1 MALLTPR
8 PRAALALLGALTCFV
23 VLPAANY
30 VTFAGVPFDSLPQY
44 ILLLACLPIVA
55 WPWLRGRWCATLG
68 NWPLGWLA
76 LALAVVGAG
85 VVVKGALFAAGGYEG
100 FAACYRTLYRH
111 DNYIRPRLD
120 DQPPGQCEKAW
131 ANPLA
136 RFHATRVD
144 PVLDFGPGDWNFS
157 FVNDSRFNFYDWRGG
172 SIPRERL
179 PFTAHWR
186 GVVSRAE
193 PRHLAVTYVG
203 EARVWLGTTPLALS
217 PSYAAPR
224 TVELEMP
231 PGRRGVVIAYRFD
244 DGYRTGG
251 APPGPGPALRLMT
264 RSENDNRP
272 LRAAPAPGSWWLA
285 GRTVDV
291 LVIAVAGVLAWFW
304 SGIVGDRW
312 RLLLAAAL
320 AAGVVYGQAGEW
332 HVMGIDVPMT
342 LALAVPAV
350 AVLAGSRHPA
360 GLAVAYWC
368 VAALMLAQE
377 AGAAASLDTV
387 LVRRGGS
394 DFLTYESF
402 ARSILNTGSL
412 EGGEAVFHYQPLYR
426 YVLFAGRLLLGD
438 GDVLLPAVVRT
449 ALVMAVL
456 YLAWSFRAGAPFRV
470 RRDLAG
476 AWEFAWRE
484 TPAAQTPGGGWL
496 KAVLSVVSVALLLAV
511 VNTAEVVSLVRQGA
525 SEYPTWIAF
534 PVFFSLFFRGPCG
547 RTALGAC
554 VLGLSGLTRIDQ
566 APGLL
571 WSFGVRAWTALRA
584 RQRSFLAAA
593 AVLAMLAVVPAAH
606 NYVYGGELVWTTT
619 SATHESNLQF
629 TPAGWLAARH
639 DDAARAQAVLHL
651 ENVLYTGRNTE
662 RRGLSW
668 PWPLYR
674 GLQALWLGALCA
686 VLVAGS
692 RGGFTRPEGRA
703 RRLDDLRH
711 VAVLLTPAVFLAPY
725 LFYQGVDGYYPR
737 HIVVGYLAMGAVA
750 IYAATIQR
758 NGRSAANL
766 R

>member
-23 VLPAANY
+23 VLPAANF

-44 ILLLACLPIVA
+44 VLLLACLPIVA
-55 WPWLRGRWCATLG
+55 WPWLRGQWRATLE

-76 LALAVVGAG
+76 LALAVTVAG
-85 VVVKGALFAAGGYEG
+85 VVAKGALFAGGGYEG
-100 FAACYRTLYRH
+100 FAACYRAIYRH
-111 DNYIRPRLD
+111 DNYIRPRPD
-120 DQPPGQCEKAW
+120 DGPPGECEKAW
-131 ANPLA
+131 ANPLG
-136 RFHATRVD
+136 RFHATRID
-144 PVLDFGPGDWNFS
+144 PTIDFGPGDWNLS

-186 GVVSRAE
+186 GVVSGPE
-193 PRHLAVTYVG
+193 PRNLALTYVG
-203 EARVWLGTTPLALS
+203 EVRVWLGTTPLALPS
-217 PSYAAPR
+217 SYAAAR

-231 PGRRGVVIAYRFD
+231 PGRHGVVIAYGFD

-251 APPGPGPALRLMT
+251 APPGPGPELRLMV
-264 RSENDNRP
+264 RSDDGSRP
-272 LRAAPAPGSWWLA
+272 LGTAPAPGRWRFA

-291 LVIAVAGVLAWFW
+291 LVIAVGGVLSWFW
-304 SGIVGDRW
+304 LGVVGDRW
-312 RLLLAAAL
+312 KLLLAAAL
-320 AAGVVYGQAGEW
+320 AAVVVYGLAGEW
-332 HVMGIDVPMT
+332 HVMGVDVPMT

-350 AVLAGSRHPA
+350 AVLGRLRQPA
-360 GLAVAYWC
+360 GLAAAWWC

-402 ARSILNTGSL
+402 ARSILYTWSL

-426 YVLFAGRLLLGD
+426 YILFAGRLLLGD
-438 GDVLLPAVVRT
+438 GDVLLPAMART
-449 ALVMAVL
+449 ALVMSVL
-456 YLAWSFRAGAPFRV
+456 YLAWTFRG
-470 RRDLAG
+470 
-476 AWEFAWRE
+476 WRK
-484 TPAAQTPGGGWL
+484 TPAAQAPGAGRL
-496 KAVLSVVSVALLLAV
+496 NAALSIASVALLLAV
-511 VNTAEVVSLVRQGA
+511 GNTAEVVSLVRQGA

-534 PVFFSLFFRGPCG
+534 PVFFSLFFRGPSG

-639 DDAARAQAVLHL
+639 DDASRAQAVLHL
-651 ENVLYTGRNTE
+651 ENVLYAGRNTE

-674 GLQALWLGALCA
+674 GLQALWVAALCTA
-686 VLVAGS
+686 FVAAS
-692 RGGFTRPEGRA
+692 RGG
-703 RRLDDLRH
+703 LLRH

-750 IYAATIQR
+750 LYAATIRR
-758 NGRSAANL
+758 NGRSTADL

>member
-1 MALLTPR
+1 MALLTDR
-8 PRAALALLGALTCFV
+8 RRAALALLGALTCFV

-44 ILLLACLPIVA
+44 VLLLAFLPVVA
-55 WPWLRGRWCATLG
+55 WPWLRGRWRATLG
-68 NWPLGWLA
+68 SWPPGWLA
-76 LALAVVGAG
+76 LALAVAVAG
-85 VVVKGALFAAGGYEG
+85 VVAKGALFAGGGYEG
-100 FAACYRTLYRH
+100 FAACYRAIYRH
-111 DNYIRPRLD
+111 DNYIRPRPD
-120 DQPPGQCEKAW
+120 DRPPGECERAW
-131 ANPLA
+131 SNPLG

-144 PVLDFGPGDWNFS
+144 PAIDFGPGDWNLS

-186 GVVSRAE
+186 GVVSGLE
-193 PRHLAVTYVG
+193 QHDLALTYVG
-203 EARVWLGTTPLALS
+203 EARVWLGKTPLAL
-217 PSYAAPR
+217 PASYAGER
-224 TVELEMP
+224 TVALEMP
-231 PGRRGVVIAYRFD
+231 PGRHGVVIAYRFD

-251 APPGPGPALRLMT
+251 APPGPGPALRLMV
-264 RSENDNRP
+264 RSDDGGRP
-272 LRAAPAPGSWWLA
+272 LRAAPAGTGWWLA
-285 GRTVDV
+285 GWSVDI
-291 LVIAVAGVLAWFW
+291 LVVMVAGVLAWFW
-304 SGIVGDRW
+304 LGIAGHRW
-312 RLLLAAAL
+312 RLLVAAAL
-320 AAGVVYGQAGEW
+320 AALVVYGLAGEW
-332 HVMGIDVPMT
+332 HVMGVDVPMT

-350 AVLAGSRHPA
+350 AVLAGTRHPA
-360 GLAVAYWC
+360 GLAAAWWC

-412 EGGEAVFHYQPLYR
+412 EGGEPVFHYQPLYR
-426 YVLFAGRLLLGD
+426 YILFAGRLLLGD
-438 GDVLLPAVVRT
+438 GDVLLPALVRT

-456 YLAWSFRAGAPFRV
+456 YMAWTFRG
-470 RRDLAG
+470 
-476 AWEFAWRE
+476 WRE
-484 TPAAQTPGGGWL
+484 APAAQTPKGGRL
-496 KAVLSVVSVALLLAV
+496 NAVLSVASVALLLAV
-511 VNTAEVVSLVRQGA
+511 VNTAEVVSLVRRGA

-534 PVFFSLFFRGPCG
+534 PVFFSLFFRGRSG

-554 VLGLSGLTRIDQ
+554 VLGLAGLARIDQ

-593 AVLAMLAVVPAAH
+593 AVLAMLAAVPAAH

-619 SATHESNLQF
+619 SAAHESNLQF

-639 DDAARAQAVLHL
+639 DEAARAQAVLHL

-674 GLQALWLGALCA
+674 GLQALWLAALCA
-686 VLVAGS
+686 VFVAAS
-692 RGGFTRPEGRA
+692 RGGHR
-703 RRLDDLRH
+703 RH

-758 NGRSAANL
+758 NGRSAPHL

>member
-1 MALLTPR
+1 MGLLTARLRPPR
-8 PRAALALLGALTCFV
+8 GDPDAGRRRAALALLGALACFV

-30 VTFAGVPFDSLPQY
+30 VSFAGVPFASLPQY
-44 ILLLACLPIVA
+44 VLLLAFLPIVA
-55 WPWLRGRWCATLG
+55 WSWLRGRWCAELG
-68 NWPLGWLA
+68 SWPLGWLA

-85 VVVKGALFAAGGYEG
+85 VVAKGALFAGGGYEG
-100 FAACYRTLYRH
+100 FAACYRAIYRH

-120 DQPPGQCEKAW
+120 DGPPGACEKAW
-131 ANPLA
+131 ANPLG

-144 PVLDFGPGDWNFS
+144 PAIDFGPGDWNLS

-186 GVVSRAE
+186 GVVSGAE
-193 PRHLAVTYVG
+193 PRDLALTYIG
-203 EARVWLGTTPLALS
+203 EARVRLGTMPLALP
-217 PSYAAPR
+217 PSYTAPR
-224 TVELEMP
+224 TVALEMP
-231 PGRRGVVIAYRFD
+231 PGRHGVVIAYRFD

-251 APPGPGPALRLMT
+251 APPGLGPALRLMV
-264 RSENDNRP
+264 RSDDDSRP
-272 LRAAPAPGSWWLA
+272 LRAAPAPGPWRFA

-291 LVIAVAGVLAWFW
+291 LAVAVAVGLAWFW
-304 SGIVGDRW
+304 LGAVGDRW

-320 AAGVVYGQAGEW
+320 AAGVVYGLAGEW
-332 HVMGIDVPMT
+332 HVMGIDAPMT
-342 LALAVPAV
+342 LALLIPAV
-350 AVLAGSRHPA
+350 AVLAGSRRPA
-360 GLAVAYWC
+360 GLAAAWWC

-426 YVLFAGRLLLGD
+426 YILFTGRLLLGD
-438 GDVLLPAVVRT
+438 GDVLLPSFVRT
-449 ALVMAVL
+449 VLVMSVL
-456 YLAWSFRAGAPFRV
+456 YLAWTFRAS
-470 RRDLAG
+470 
-476 AWEFAWRE
+476 
-484 TPAAQTPGGGWL
+484 GGRL
-496 KAVLSVVSVALLLAV
+496 NAVLSVASVALLLAV

-534 PVFFSLFFRGPCG
+534 PVFFSLFFRGRSG

-554 VLGLSGLTRIDQ
+554 VLGLSGLARIDQ

-571 WSFGVRAWTALRA
+571 WSFVVRAWTALRA

-593 AVLAMLAVVPAAH
+593 AVLAMLALVPLVH

-619 SATHESNLQF
+619 SATDESNLQF

-651 ENVLYTGRNTE
+651 ENVLYAGRNTE

-674 GLQALWLGALCA
+674 GLQALWLAALCA
-686 VLVAGS
+686 VFVAAS
-692 RGGFTRPEGRA
+692 PGGFGRPAGRA
-703 RRLDDLRH
+703 WRFADVHH
-711 VAVLLTPAVFLAPY
+711 VAVLLTPVVFLAPY

-750 IYAATIQR
+750 LYAATIQR
-758 NGRSAANL
+758 SGRRAAGL